1 MTRKQW
7 EDYIEELGYIYLLE
21 AQPIKREERI
31 KEGKVTVTYD
41 VGFVVKLDVS
51 ERLKSSI
58 MGKLKRVG
66 LRADNTLK
74 AVLEDAEADKLGAIK

>member
-21 AQPIKREERI
+21 AQPIKKEERTEEREI
-31 KEGKVTVTYD
+31 TVTYD
-41 VGFVVKLDVS
+41 AGFVVKLDVS
-51 ERLKSSI
+51 ERLKKSI

>member
-31 KEGKVTVTYD
+31 KEGKVSVTYD
-41 VGFVVKLDVS
+41 IGFVVKLDVS
-51 ERLKSSI
+51 ERLKKSI

-74 AVLEDAEADKLGAIK
+74 AVLEDAEADKLGAVK

>member
-21 AQPIKREERI
+21 AHAGEDLKSGSYAI
-31 KEGKVTVTYD
+31 
-41 VGFVVKLDVS
+41 GFVVKLDVS
-51 ERLKSSI
+51 ERLKKSI
-58 MGKLKRVG
+58 MDRLKRVG

>member
-21 AQPIKREERI
+21 AQPIKREERV
-31 KEGKVTVTYD
+31 KEGKISVTYD

-51 ERLKSSI
+51 ERLKTSI

>member
-31 KEGKVTVTYD
+31 KEGKVSVTYD
-41 VGFVVKLDVS
+41 IGFVVKLDVS
-51 ERLKSSI
+51 ERLKTSI

-74 AVLEDAEADKLGAIK
+74 AVLEDAEADKLGATK

>member
-21 AQPIKREERI
+21 AQPIKKEERI

-51 ERLKSSI
+51 ERLKKSI

>member
-31 KEGKVTVTYD
+31 KEGKISVTYD

-51 ERLKSSI
+51 ERLKTSI

>member
-21 AQPIKREERI
+21 AQPIKKEERI

-74 AVLEDAEADKLGAIK
+74 AVLEDAEADKLGAVK

>member
-51 ERLKSSI
+51 ERLKKSI

>member
-31 KEGKVTVTYD
+31 KEGKVSVTYD

-51 ERLKSSI
+51 ERLKTSI

-74 AVLEDAEADKLGAIK
+74 AVLEDAEADKLGAVK

>member
-21 AQPIKREERI
+21 AQPIREKGLANGI
-31 KEGKVTVTYD
+31 VHTVTYD

-74 AVLEDAEADKLGAIK
+74 AVLEDAEADKLGAVK

>member
-1 MTRKQW
+1 MTRKRW

-21 AQPIKREERI
+21 AQPIKKEERI

-51 ERLKSSI
+51 ERLKKSI

-74 AVLEDAEADKLGAIK
+74 AVLEDAEADKLGAVK

>member
-21 AQPIKREERI
+21 AQPIKKEERI